1 MNFVQIGALT
11 AEIWRHIHF
20 SRWRPRPLNT
30 TSGFVFVV
38 QQAHQI
44 SFTYLHSRLRYNY
57 FRFWKTNAILEFYFW
72 FWSWPFHR
80 YSASGCPNRTMNC
93 GNMTSCRFSRWRPSA
108 MFCLLWGNGRPPTE
122 FFLWSELGPEIACSQ
137 INSSGDIAAMYRP
150 KFWSFGLKLLIHAL
164 FREFLGHIFP
174 RWRHPSSWPP
184 KGPFLGRNTSSEP
197 FSVRIGAT
205 VRAGRAMKKK
215 GQDNKRSQNCYI
227 SPI

>member
-1 MNFVQIGALT
+1 MNHILPIISDTFLSLPSGGQCLTAKRISLTYLSSSLRYNYFRFEKNKRPPYWNSTSGFDFGYITAIGLPSCIRLMNFVQIGALT

-108 MFCLLWGNGRPPTE
+108 MFCLLWGNGRPPTK
-122 FFLWSELGPEIACSQ
+122 FFLWSELGPEIACS
-137 INSSGDIAAMYRP
+137 SD
-150 KFWSFGLKLLIHAL
+150 
-164 FREFLGHIFP
+164 
-174 RWRHPSSWPP
+174 
-184 KGPFLGRNTSSEP
+184 
-197 FSVRIGAT
+197 
-205 VRAGRAMKKK
+205 
-215 GQDNKRSQNCYI
+215 
-227 SPI
+227 